1 MSLHGVGLG
10 FRPELSADLLRDP
23 SRVDFLEVVAE
34 NALAHPAAR
43 REARAIAEI
52 WPIALHG
59 VKLSLGSAEGL
70 DEERAR
76 RLGRLARELRCKV
89 VTEHVAFTRA
99 GGREIGHL
107 TPLPFSREAVR
118 VVARNVATARRHL
131 PDVPLLLENIAWTLR
146 PPGDEM
152 DEAAF
157 YTEIVEA
164 TGCDLLLDLANLYA
178 NARNRSVNDVN
189 ARYVRERADEAARS
203 TRNRSVNDVNA
214 RYVRERADEA
224 ARSTRNRSVNDVNAR
239 YVRERADEAARST
252 RDAGRDPARALAA
265 YPLDSVAMVHLA
277 GGVLEHGF
285 YLDTHAHPVPPPVL
299 DLLRQLV
306 SSHGAVPVIVER
318 DDRFPPFEELAT
330 EVDAARAAMAGA
342 PERGTSARRLPRA
355 DTGDAPGLSARQR
368 RLAELLTM
376 PASPVETAP
385 FDREGIDRTRAVLV
399 EKRLDEALP
408 LLPRTGAHGCALR
421 PIALPSIRESAR
433 APRGTAIADAR
444 RIADAAALDPRFS
457 GAARRDR
464 LELRSRF
471 VGEPDGTARPRKGPF
486 VGHETLP
493 DGRRVWAVKGPG
505 AAAPVHLFPKG
516 ADR

>member
-10 FRPELSADLLRDP
+10 FRKELSADLLRDP
-23 SRVDFLEVVAE
+23 SRVDFVEVVAE
-34 NALAHPAAR
+34 NALAHPSAR

-52 WPIALHG
+52 WPVALHG
-59 VKLSLGSAEGL
+59 VKLSLGSAEGV
-70 DEERAR
+70 DADRAR
-76 RLGRLARELRCKV
+76 RLGRLARELGCPV

-157 YTEIVEA
+157 YGEIVEA

-178 NARNRSVNDVN
+178 NAEN
-189 ARYVRERADEAARS
+189 
-203 TRNRSVNDVNA
+203 T
-214 RYVRERADEA
+214 
-224 ARSTRNRSVNDVNAR
+224 
-239 YVRERADEAARST
+239 
-252 RDAGRDPARALAA
+252 GRDPSRTLAA

-306 SSHGAVPVIVER
+306 SSSGAVPVIVER
-318 DDRFPPFEELAT
+318 DDRFPPFEELAA
-330 EVDAARAAMAGA
+330 EVDAARAVM
-342 PERGTSARRLPRA
+342 RGRPAR
-355 DTGDAPGLSARQR
+355 APGAARPALGSDSGRAPALAASQC
-368 RLAELLTM
+368 RLAELLTA
-376 PASPVETAP
+376 PDSPVDTAP
-385 FDREGIDRTRAVLV
+385 FDRAGIERTRAVLV

-471 VGEPDGTARPRKGPF
+471 VGAPDGTARPRRGPF
-486 VGHETLP
+486 VGQETLP
-493 DGRRVWAVKGPG
+493 DGRRVWALKGPG